1 MIGSLED
8 MIETMKSGVWD
19 FTKDGECS
27 NCGQCCADALPVT
40 EAEIKKIRRYI
51 AKNRIKEQKHFIPA
65 RNPNVIDMTCPF
77 RDNGNRRCVI
87 YDVRP
92 MICREFRCDKP
103 SKGEWIGPEEYEKDH
118 QIVSM
123 RRIFFGGKR

>member
-1 MIGSLED
+1 MIGTLEQ

-27 NCGQCCADALPVT
+27 NCGQCCADHLPVT
-40 EAEIKKIRRYI
+40 KGEIMKISRYIKKH
-51 AKNRIKEQKHFIPA
+51 RIKEQKHFIPA
-65 RNPNVIDMTCPF
+65 RNPNLVDMTCPF
-77 RDNGNRRCVI
+77 RDNANQRCVI

-103 SKGEWIGPEEYEKDH
+103 GKGEWLTPEMYERDH

-123 RRIFFGGKR
+123 RETFFGGQK